1 MQVYSKRKM
10 QADEQWSL
18 LTELKLLL
26 SKDKAALRYKN
37 INWLMQGWQSKL
49 PGENK
54 LEALTIESM
63 IIETH
68 CHTEVKLTCHEGV

>member
-1 MQVYSKRKM
+1 MQVYAKRKM
-10 QADEQWSL
+10 QADDQWSL

-37 INWLMQGWQSKL
+37 INSLTQGWQSNLLGK
-49 PGENK
+49 NK
-54 LEALTIESM
+54 LSALNIEST

-68 CHTEVKLTCHEGV
+68 FHTEVKLTCHEGV